1 MKEKLTQWL
10 KFVWTRIKTP
20 LIYIGVICIIVGIA
34 YIAGRCSTKQERK
47 VAIDNLIAARD
58 SVKHSYITI
67 GGLENQVFEMNAVI
81 LSKDDAIKSGFLEQ
95 ERLKKLHIKE
105 LITNVE
111 LKGRIKILEDSLDL
125 PPNVE
130 YITVKD
136 SSGVTKDYIRYP
148 FVLLNIHR
156 KDSVDLIAGL
166 NKNRQAY
173 WKLDI
178 PFSAEMSVGYQKDG
192 FLKTKPVG
200 IFTTTNPYV
209 KIDKMDVVIV
219 KKSEKWFQKWY
230 TPVGIYAVGREII
243 RLILRK

>member
-1 MKEKLTQWL
+1 MITVKSLWLT
-10 KFVWTRIKTP
+10 IKTP
-20 LIYIGVICIIVGIA
+20 LMYFGIFVVFVGTA
-34 YIAGRCSTKQERK
+34 YIAGRCSTRQERK
-47 VAIDNLIAARD
+47 VAIDNLITARD

-67 GGLENQVFEMNAVI
+67 GGLENQVFEQNAVI

-95 ERLKKLHIKE
+95 QRLKKLHIKE

-111 LKGRIKILEDSLDL
+111 LTGRIKILEDSLSL
-125 PPNVE
+125 PPDVK
-130 YITVKD
+130 YITIKD
-136 SSGVTKDYIRYP
+136 SSGITNDYLRIP

-156 KDSVDLIAGL
+156 KDSVNLIAGL

-192 FLKTKPVG
+192 FLKTKPIG

-209 KIDKMDVVIV
+209 HIDKMDVVIV

-243 RLILRK
+243 GLIFKK

>member
-1 MKEKLTQWL
+1 MMSL
-10 KFVWTRIKTP
+10 KSVLVFLKAQK
-20 LIYIGVICIIVGIA
+20 IIVYTCLGVLFLCIA
-34 YIAGRCSTKQERK
+34 YIAGRCSTRQERK

-67 GGLENQVFEMNAVI
+67 GGLENQVFEQNAVI

-95 ERLKKLHIKE
+95 QRLKKLHIKE

-111 LKGRIKILEDSLDL
+111 LTGRIKILEDSLSL
-125 PPNVE
+125 PPDVK
-130 YITVKD
+130 YITIKD
-136 SSGVTKDYIRYP
+136 SSGITNDYLRIP

-156 KDSVDLIAGL
+156 KDSVNLIAGL
-166 NKNRQAY
+166 NKDRRAY

-178 PFSAEMSVGYQKDG
+178 PFSAVMSVGYQKDG
-192 FLKTKPVG
+192 FLKTKPIG

-209 KIDKMDVVIV
+209 HIDKMDVVIV

-243 RLILRK
+243 GLIFKK